1 MARNEVKPDWHP
13 QRILGEVRAR
23 EGSMRALARKA
34 GVGQNNL
41 YNAVYRHVP
50 KYEGIIAECLGV
62 PTEEIWPSRYIRKV
76 A

>member
-41 YNAVYRHVP
+41 YNAV
-50 KYEGIIAECLGV
+50 GDAANLLI
-62 PTEEIWPSRYIRKV
+62 
-76 A
+76 